1 MQNFTWNL
9 NATVKA
15 KEKKKGEK
23 KNYTIM
29 YIAFIRNQCVT
40 LFDEHNV
47 FTNLNLRNIFHVLL
61 ALWKSLKSMFKEIL
75 VENHI
80 KHILIC
86 FSLIK
91 EKYQNNEGRFASYE
105 QALIIQF
112 GWEFT

>member
-1 MQNFTWNL
+1 
-9 NATVKA
+9 
-15 KEKKKGEK
+15 
-23 KNYTIM
+23 
-29 YIAFIRNQCVT
+29 
-40 LFDEHNV
+40 
-47 FTNLNLRNIFHVLL
+47 
-61 ALWKSLKSMFKEIL
+61 MFKEIL